1 MSDTNVIYAYTL
13 EQAIADGELIEI
25 FKNRWQELSEGKP
38 IVATRAIYAA
48 YSLAAMQEI
57 WNEFVVWR
65 RDIVPTV
72 PEEEQLFSTSMN
84 DAAVWVLEDGAAFTI
99 LFPED
104 Y

>member
-38 IVATRAIYAA
+38 IVATRAIHAA

-57 WNEFVVWR
+57 WNEFVVWL
-65 RDIVPTV
+65 RDIMPTL
-72 PEEEQLFSTSMN
+72 PEEDQLFSTSMN
-84 DAAVWVLEDGAAFTI
+84 DSAVWVLEDGAAFTI